1 MPIPKVSVLK
11 RVEFIP
17 KHHFIK
23 TVSKLY
29 MSGERFDR
37 SPNTFHILSRQ
48 DIAMQI
54 EVSSSRD
61 SVKCG

>member
-1 MPIPKVSVLK
+1 MPVPKVPVLEK
-11 RVEFIP
+11 VEFIP

-37 SPNTFHILSRQ
+37 HFLSRQ
-48 DIAMQI
+48 DIAMQV
-54 EVSSSRD
+54 ELSSSRD
-61 SVKCG
+61 SVKW